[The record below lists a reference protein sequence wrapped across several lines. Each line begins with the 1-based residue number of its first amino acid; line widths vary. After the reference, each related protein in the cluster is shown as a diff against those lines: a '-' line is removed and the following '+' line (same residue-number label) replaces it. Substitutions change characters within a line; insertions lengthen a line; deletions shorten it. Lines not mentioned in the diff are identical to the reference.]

1 MEAEEEEE
9 EEKHSGSMAL
19 LTTTLFFLPRG
30 VEEKPFVKLLVN
42 KGSELVDRV
51 TVSTCLNLCPL

>member
-1 MEAEEEEE
+1 MRL
-9 EEKHSGSMAL
+9 S
-19 LTTTLFFLPRG
+19 PG

-51 TVSTCLNLCPL
+51 TALTSLNLHRLTCVSLGCGWMTKNLETQ